1 MKYTV
6 RFFVIIF
13 IIFCNSNSYS
23 ENSIAFLDMEKLMNE
38 SKAGKSITQELE
50 KIHKSNIE
58 KFKEKEEKLKKK
70 ELSIVSQKN
79 VLSKEEFEKKIKLL
93 RKEANDY
100 RNERREL
107 INHITKKRV
116 DATNELIKAIHP
128 ILTEYSVNNSI
139 SMIFQKKNIII
150 GKNELEITDEI
161 LKILDDK
168 LKKITL
174 N

>member
-1 MKYTV
+1 MT
-6 RFFVIIF
+6 
-13 IIFCNSNSYS
+13 
-23 ENSIAFLDMEKLMNE
+23 
-38 SKAGKSITQELE
+38 
-50 KIHKSNIE
+50 
-58 KFKEKEEKLKKK
+58 KKK

-128 ILTEYSVNNSI
+128 ILTEYSTNNSI

-161 LKILDDK
+161 LKILDNK
-168 LKKITL
+168 LNKITL